1 MYKRTIRTGIS
12 ILLAAAMMC
21 TTVQAAPAEETQE
34 LENTAVVS
42 EYEGAVAE
50 EVMPETEDTQE
61 EAAASLDETD
71 VDSKDVRAN
80 AGDTEDQP
88 AMDDDVVPVDEAEKS
103 TAVKDSSQTKGE
115 SDENTSAAAEML
127 AREAEQDRSFV
138 NAYRDLAI
146 QVERGEGIEAYRSEN
161 LPSSYSSVDL
171 GYVTPIKSQ
180 SVFGTCW
187 AFAWLAAAESGM
199 LRRGGTKAYDLS
211 ELQLAYGAYHTPE
224 TPRKGLEGDSLT
236 VSTDDFLNIG
246 GNNLLTT
253 FISAAWIGAVD
264 EEANSEVSWSE
275 ADSSYVLPEEY
286 Y

>member
-115 SDENTSAAAEML
+115 SDENTSAGC
-127 AREAEQDRSFV
+127 
-138 NAYRDLAI
+138 RDVGAGSRTG
-146 QVERGEGIEAYRSEN
+146 Q
-161 LPSSYSSVDL
+161 
-171 GYVTPIKSQ
+171 
-180 SVFGTCW
+180 
-187 AFAWLAAAESGM
+187 
-199 LRRGGTKAYDLS
+199 
-211 ELQLAYGAYHTPE
+211 QLCK
-224 TPRKGLEGDSLT
+224 R
-236 VSTDDFLNIG
+236 VS
-246 GNNLLTT
+246 
-253 FISAAWIGAVD
+253 
-264 EEANSEVSWSE
+264 
-275 ADSSYVLPEEY
+275 
-286 Y
+286 